1 MRRFT
6 IKLIELVIVVFF
18 VSIFTF
24 LLLHLLPGSPAQSI
38 LGASATPHA
47 VDVLNKALN
56 LDRPLP
62 VQYVDWI
69 GHIVRGNFGTSYV
82 NGQPVGQAIL
92 QHLPV
97 TLELMVLSQLIA
109 FAAAIPLGIWAA
121 YRKNT
126 WVDRIATGGSFALL
140 ALPPFIL
147 ALIFVYVFAVRWHLF
162 PATGFTP
169 LSAGLFENL
178 RTMIL
183 PALSLALGSVA
194 IYVRV
199 LRSEMITVLEENFI
213 TAARAKGMPSWWIL
227 LRHAFRPATFALVT
241 VAGVNIGYLIGGSFI
256 VEDIF
261 ALPGV
266 GLLTVDSIFSR
277 DYVTVQ
283 GCILVVAIGFVVIN
297 FLVDLLYPVLDPR
310 TRDARIGR
318 MAVH

>member
-1 MRRFT
+1 MRRIAVKFV
-6 IKLIELVIVVFF
+6 ELVVVVFV

-56 LDRPLP
+56 LERPLP
-62 VQYVDWI
+62 IQYVDWI

-109 FAAAIPLGIWAA
+109 FAVAIPLGIWAA

-126 WVDRIATGGSFALL
+126 LVDRIATGGSFALL
-140 ALPPFIL
+140 AVPPFIL

-178 RTMIL
+178 RTTIL

-261 ALPGV
+261 ALPGI

>member
-1 MRRFT
+1 MRRIAVKFV
-6 IKLIELVIVVFF
+6 ELVVVVFV

-56 LDRPLP
+56 LERPLP

-69 GHIVRGNFGTSYV
+69 GRIVRGNFGTSYV

-109 FAAAIPLGIWAA
+109 FAVAIPLGIWAA

-261 ALPGV
+261 ALPGI